1 MAHIL
6 HGRSLLELVYTE
18 LPPFALALLI
28 AETFFKFGSFS
39 LEAVAFIV
47 VWYAL
52 SLPYTWALSLVTR
65 NRS

>member
-6 HGRSLLELVYTE
+6 HGRSLLELAYIE
-18 LPPFALALLI
+18 LPPFAVALLI

-39 LEAVAFIV
+39 LEAIAFIV

-52 SLPYTWALSLVTR
+52 SVPYTWMISLLAR
-65 NRS
+65 RER